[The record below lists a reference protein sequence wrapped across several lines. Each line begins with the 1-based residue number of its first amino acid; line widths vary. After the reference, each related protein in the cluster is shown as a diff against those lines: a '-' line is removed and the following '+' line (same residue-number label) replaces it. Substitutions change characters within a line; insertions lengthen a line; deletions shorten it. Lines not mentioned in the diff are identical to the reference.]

1 MSKIQVDTIVN
12 KDDNGAPDFPFGAT
26 VVGIVTA
33 SGANF
38 TGIVTASGFVD
49 DGTNLLTEVN
59 KKAST
64 GKAIAMAMVFG

>member
-12 KDDNGAPDFPFGAT
+12 KDDNGAPNFPFGAA
-26 VVGIVTA
+26 VV
-33 SGANF
+33 
-38 TGIVTASGFVD
+38 GIVTASGFVD